1 MQTSNC
7 SSQVTSDHSHTM
19 TYNGYGLRHD
29 DILGLNDKKG
39 EDGLPYLTLSY
50 ANGKSFY
57 NTYDNSTGKRVDLS
71 TVDISGLEYTFSST
85 VPLTAETHAGDDVG
99 VYASGPW
106 SHLFLGNYEQNNIP
120 ILMSYA
126 AKIGIYTS
134 DAGSLTARVGLIASV
149 LLILMTKLFLK

>member
-1 MQTSNC
+1 
-7 SSQVTSDHSHTM
+7 M

-29 DILGLNDKKG
+29 DILGLNEKKG

-57 NTYDNSTGKRVDLS
+57 STYDNATGKRFDLS
-71 TVDISGLEYTFSST
+71 QVDISGSKFMFHST
-85 VPLTAETHAGDDVG
+85 VPLNAETHAGDDVG

-120 ILMSYA
+120 IIMSYA
-126 AKIGIYTS
+126 AEIGIYKNG
-134 DAGSLTARVGLIASV
+134 AGSLTVQIGLIAAG
-149 LLILMTKLFLK
+149 LYILMRKIL